1 MARPPGLPRSA
12 HGAQC
17 AHTQLSQPGQN
28 PQDVDRR
35 QRLEVFWETSVDLLL
50 FWRKSMDL
58 HRYILVYFWRQK
70 IPHSQAAKVDLGS
83 IGEIIRGAESCL
95 KYSRVNR
102 PI

>member
-12 HGAQC
+12 HSAQC

-50 FWRKSMDL
+50 FWRKSMDI
-58 HRYILVYFWRQK
+58 HRHILVYFWRQK

>member
-1 MARPPGLPRSA
+1 MARPPGLPGSA
-12 HGAQC
+12 HSAQC

-50 FWRKSMDL
+50 FWRKSMDDTL
-58 HRYILVYFWRQK
+58 SYPGVFLRQK

-95 KYSRVNR
+95 KYSGVNR